1 MSNDAY
7 LTRADRLARLQVII
21 EEQKSLKQEYDQL
34 RDQAVVPMTEQE
46 IIVGFDG
53 RKYAV
58 SKVVGTTA
66 RYHSDR
72 LHLLTSSQ
80 REAIVET
87 KISGT
92 RLKAATEDGTINPL
106 LASRLVDFTDN
117 QPYPKYVPIP
127 D

>member
-7 LTRADRLARLQVII
+7 LTRADQLARLQVII
-21 EEQKSLKQEYDQL
+21 GEQKRLKQEYEKL

-46 IIVGFDG
+46 IIVGIDG
-53 RKYAV
+53 KKYVV

-72 LHLLTSSQ
+72 LHLLTAFQ
-80 REAIVET
+80 RDAIVDT
-87 KISGT
+87 TISGP
-92 RLKAATEDGTINPL
+92 RLKAATEDGTINPI

-117 QPYPKYVPIP
+117 QPYPKFVPIP

>member
-46 IIVGFDG
+46 IIVGIG
-53 RKYAV
+53 GKKYAV

-72 LHLLTSSQ
+72 LHLLTAFQ
-80 REAIVET
+80 RDAIVET
-87 KISGT
+87 KISGP
-92 RLKAATEDGTINPL
+92 RLKAATEDGTINPI

-117 QPYPKYVPIP
+117 QPYPKFVPIP